1 MNSLN
6 TPSVGSTL
14 PAFDETA
21 SNVSK
26 KSVGEDRSFSQLM
39 GELVQNA
46 NSMQVDADNTLQ
58 DLIAGNVDN
67 VHDVVLKVAKADLSF
82 RFLMEVRNKV
92 TEAYQQ
98 ISRMPL

>member
-26 KSVGEDRSFSQLM
+26 KSVGEDRSFGQLM
-39 GELVQNA
+39 GEFVQNA